1 MLIVMLVLLM
11 TTATAVFAVHAT
23 TFEIRAAG
31 NTRQA
36 MQTHYLAETGLEASL
51 AQVDRMGPPAIIT
64 AMYASTPPAT
74 EDFGEPPMMSDK
86 HGYRMLT
93 DDFVDASGNHVIDNE
108 AIGGSQ
114 QPYEP
119 HVIIDLND
127 DYVYTGSVPGHRSD
141 GYGRLRFMHA
151 TYSAH
156 GRARLPAGEDV
167 TSSGDTR
174 PYHESAADARA
185 EGLSGPFGR

>member
-36 MQTHYLAETGLEASL
+36 MQTHYLAEMGLEASL
-51 AQVDRMGPPAIIT
+51 AKVDHMGPSAILT
-64 AMYASTPPAT
+64 AMYASTAPRT
-74 EDFGEPPMMSDK
+74 QDFGEPPMLPDK
-86 HGYRMLT
+86 HGYRLLT
-93 DDFVDASGNHVIDNE
+93 PDFVDPASNPVIGVE
-108 AIGGSQ
+108 SMGGSH

-119 HVIIDLND
+119 NVVIDLND
-127 DYVYTGSVPGHRSD
+127 DYVYTGAIAGHRSD
-141 GYGRLRFMHA
+141 GYGRLQFMHG

-156 GRARLPAGEDV
+156 GRARLATGDV

-174 PYHESAADARA
+174 PYHETAADARA
-185 EGLSGPFGR
+185 EALSGPFGR